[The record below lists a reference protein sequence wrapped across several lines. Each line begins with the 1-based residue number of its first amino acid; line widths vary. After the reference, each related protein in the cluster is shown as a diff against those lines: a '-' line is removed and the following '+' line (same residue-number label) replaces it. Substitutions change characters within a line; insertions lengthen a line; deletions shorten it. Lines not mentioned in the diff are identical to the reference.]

1 MERCDKCKY
10 YLSVSDDGNGER
22 GECMANPPT
31 QDSEGCQND
40 YPRVY
45 ADSLCRF
52 FEKKIKSIGR

>member
-1 MERCDKCKY
+1 VERCDKCKY
-10 YLSVSDDGNGER
+10 YSAVEAKGHVGK
-22 GECMANPPT
+22 GECTTSPPSF
-31 QDSEGCQND
+31 DGEGIQND